1 MNRCSGPSGLVYTS
15 LSSILASRSALSIG
29 RERNPYALS
38 EKYRPTHRPMPTAI
52 SEWIRRVRSSTR
64 CSKKDIFGVDS
75 SSTLAG
81 LRSGW
86 LGVAIER
93 FLYGLGG
100 LCGLNRRLRRRV
112 GTRAGRAIGQRSG
125 LFGRIERLARLGFQ
139 LT

>member
-1 MNRCSGPSGLVYTS
+1 
-15 LSSILASRSALSIG
+15 
-29 RERNPYALS
+29 
-38 EKYRPTHRPMPTAI
+38 MPTAT

-93 FLYGLGG
+93 FLCGLGG
-100 LCGLNRRLRRRV
+100 LRGLHRRLRRV
-112 GTRAGRAIGQRSG
+112 GTRAGRAIGQRRR
-125 LFGRIERLARLGFQ
+125 LFGGVERLTRLGFQ
-139 LT
+139 LASVAVQLTH